1 MRKYGNRSIKVNK
14 NRLIEQIKENK
25 LKHIESYNKAVI
37 AYKEEA
43 LRQINSLKIK
53 AENGEL
59 RLSLNLVSPV
69 NNADDYDK
77 IIQMFEWEVED
88 IVELE
93 QQEFIQYVQDE
104 TDFAI
109 NAKVLNSSYIR

>member
-1 MRKYGNRSIKVNK
+1 MRAYGNRTIKVNK
-14 NRLIEQIKENK
+14 NKLIEQIKENK
-25 LKHIESYNKAVI
+25 LKHVESYIKAVI

-43 LRQINSLKIK
+43 LRQINSLKVK
-53 AENGEL
+53 AESGEL
-59 RLSLNLVSPV
+59 RLTLNLVSPV

-88 IVELE
+88 VVELE
-93 QQEFIQYVQDE
+93 QKEFIQYVQDE

-109 NAKVLNSSYIR
+109 NAKMLNSSYIR